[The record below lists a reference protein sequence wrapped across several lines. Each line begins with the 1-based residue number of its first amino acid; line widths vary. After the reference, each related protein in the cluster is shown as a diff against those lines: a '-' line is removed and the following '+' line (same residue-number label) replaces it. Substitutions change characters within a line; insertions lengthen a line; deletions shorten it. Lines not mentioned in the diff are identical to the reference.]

1 MVTVF
6 NTISMIK
13 SCRDVD
19 GIFRLLSDRGH
30 LLQAKHVACLMVTVS
45 KLYSTRKH
53 RLNNQQKAIL
63 DRHISYVARFMNL
76 KQRQDTLDSYLKLGF
91 EGGEYTGFSPMGMQQ
106 MLQ

>member
-1 MVTVF
+1 MI
-6 NTISMIK
+6 TIMIK

-19 GIFRLLSDRGH
+19 GIFRLLSDHGH

-45 KLYSTRKH
+45 SLKH

-63 DRHISYVARFMNL
+63 DRRISYVARFMNL

-106 MLQ
+106 IY